1 MKEIEDKDYQPTPT
15 SRPGEWDQFTRQAAL
30 IILMLGVL
38 FLLVILRP
46 LLNLLGITGI
56 AILIL
61 SYPVNR
67 LRARTKLAYPV
78 VVLMVFVPL
87 AILLFFILRG
97 VAGWFVDNAQSLIT
111 TLQSQVN
118 LNPQTMAAVEQ
129 TLGGSVKISTLLED
143 LLGFVGNQLSFAIT
157 FISFT
162 VLSVFLAFLYI
173 LEMPANMARSFQNL
187 SDVSQREFGILAD
200 RLSNVWNGWL
210 RSTVITS
217 LIIGTTTALELFL
230 FGIPYAGILGVVTGF
245 LNLVPTFGAII
256 SYLLIIV
263 VTYTQGSS
271 YLTLSP
277 LTLTVLVWGINVLIN
292 QVTRLVIFPRLAGKA
307 VHLPVF
313 FVILGL
319 VVAAVLWGVIG
330 VILVIPL
337 LGTVREVLSYVLKKI
352 NGQDPFPGEQ
362 PQAGFWTEEISG
374 QETVKN

>member
-1 MKEIEDKDYQPTPT
+1 M
-15 SRPGEWDQFTRQAAL
+15 
-30 IILMLGVL
+30 
-38 FLLVILRP
+38 
-46 LLNLLGITGI
+46 
-56 AILIL
+56 
-61 SYPVNR
+61 
-67 LRARTKLAYPV
+67 
-78 VVLMVFVPL
+78 
-87 AILLFFILRG
+87 
-97 VAGWFVDNAQSLIT
+97 DNAQSLIT
-111 TLQSQVN
+111 TLQSQIN
-118 LNPQTMAAVEQ
+118 LNPQTVAALEQ

-162 VLSVFLAFLYI
+162 TLSVFLAFLYI

-187 SDVSQREFGILAD
+187 SDVSQREFGILID

-256 SYLLIIV
+256 SYLLIII

-271 YLTLSP
+271 YLTLPP
-277 LTLTVLVWGINVLIN
+277 LTLTVLVWEINVLIN

-337 LGTVREVLSYVLKKI
+337 LGTVREVISYVLKKI
-352 NGQDPFPGEQ
+352 NRQDPFPGEQ
-362 PQAGFWTEEISG
+362 PQAGILDGGDRCTGNSRI
-374 QETVKN
+374 KAL